1 VDARSY
7 LRRLSRRLEEIERPS
22 PTPLFLRPLP
32 FLFLRATMI
41 RITMTNGDQHDV
53 HHGSTNNERKWC
65 HAYLRN
71 QDMIATTLFFTD
83 DDGLEITETYGAN

>member
-1 VDARSY
+1 
-7 LRRLSRRLEEIERPS
+7 
-22 PTPLFLRPLP
+22 
-32 FLFLRATMI
+32 MI